1 MQSGERFV
9 MTHPL
14 WRPFDPA
21 ATLRRRQ
28 YRIAQR
34 QVAVTDDRD
43 AYGELKVRLAGGAG
57 LNTTDD
63 YNGHKAGFIYDLYEK
78 IFIADPTF
86 RHDPRPRP

>member
-1 MQSGERFV
+1 MEPQRHALF
-9 MTHPL
+9 
-14 WRPFDPA
+14 
-21 ATLRRRQ
+21 RQ
-28 YRIAQR
+28 WL
-34 QVAVTDDRD
+34 VDHSDDRD

-57 LNTTDD
+57 LNTTDG